1 MLYCTEADGTV
12 GGGDEGWEGQGNA
25 WATDHWRSSHRTV
38 IAKYALGRNASE
50 LHKENF
56 LLNLILRSKVRNTL
70 NMPRRTQLVS
80 REGAGARMAR
90 TYGYGSSLAEPQGG
104 WRWGAGRTTMQTSQK
119 RKGHQPASGSKG

>member
-80 REGAGARMAR
+80 REEAGARMAR
-90 TYGYGSSLAEPQGG
+90 TYGYGSSLAEPRGGGVGGQGVP
-104 WRWGAGRTTMQTSQK
+104 RCSN
-119 RKGHQPASGSKG
+119 RKNARDTCPASGP